1 MMNRN
6 PLKNGIQVTMRF
18 FACLACIGLVLGTAG
33 CVAGNRDGKESGMAK
48 ESSGNG
54 DAGKTG
60 ESAQE
65 QSENYP
71 DGGQGQNQQGGEGQ
85 GGEGQGNQGGEG
97 GQGGF
102 EDQSESSADFSVEF
116 EEEEMEAFR
125 RSIQREDVHVTI
137 PGMKGSKTLV
147 YLSDLHVIADT
158 SQVAAADLENVE
170 LRMNHWSAYDGMTA
184 ADAWT
189 LWVDYLNAVT
199 PEGVLLGA
207 DMVDFASKAN
217 VESFKKGLERLDIPW
232 LYVRADH
239 DLAPSYLDGVFETES
254 WGYQREI
261 KGYLDVA
268 DENSGE
274 DVAGVSDSADKTKV
288 GLRESNAWSRGT
300 CVVDGDFADVMTME
314 FADFI
319 VAGWNNSTAQMTE
332 AGLAKMREVF
342 AQGKPVIL
350 LTHVPIQP
358 LVEAAV
364 TATDA
369 TSQTSVTAVTATD
382 ASDQANTIAST
393 ISLTAASQE
402 AWNGNV
408 LLWGRAGAGTF
419 YVPNETTAAFL
430 EMIYNDDTPVVEILC
445 GHLHFSWD
453 GQVTPKVH
461 EHVFGPAMER
471 CMGVVTVS
479 SEP

>member
-1 MMNRN
+1 MNRN
-6 PLKNGIQVTMRF
+6 PLKNGKQVTIRF
-18 FACLACIGLVLGTAG
+18 FTCLACIGLMLGSAG
-33 CVAGNRDGKESGMAK
+33 CEGTGRAGKESGMV
-48 ESSGNG
+48 EGSSISGN
-54 DAGKTG
+54 AGKTG
-60 ESAQE
+60 ESGEDGSQ
-65 QSENYP
+65 
-71 DGGQGQNQQGGEGQ
+71 GGQGRDGQASQGSQGGEGQ
-85 GGEGQGNQGGEG
+85 GGL
-97 GQGGF
+97 
-102 EDQSESSADFSVEF
+102 EDWAESGADFGVEF

-158 SQVAAADLENVE
+158 SQVAAADLANVE
-170 LRMNHWSAYDGMTA
+170 LRMNHWSTYDGMTA

-261 KGYLDVA
+261 KGYQDTFV
-268 DENSGE
+268 ENAEEG
-274 DVAGVSDSADKTKV
+274 AGA
-288 GLRESNAWSRGT
+288 SRT
-300 CVVDGDFADVMTME
+300 CLVDGDFADVMTME

-332 AGLAKMREVF
+332 AGLAQMREAF

-358 LVEAAV
+358 LAEDTLT
-364 TATDA
+364 TA
-369 TSQTSVTAVTATD
+369 SK
-382 ASDQANTIAST
+382 
-393 ISLTAASQE
+393 E
-402 AWNGNV
+402 AWNGNA
-408 LLWGRAGAGTF
+408 LLWGRAGTGTF

-430 EMIYNDDTPVVEILC
+430 EMIYDDDTPVVEILC

>member
-1 MMNRN
+1 
-6 PLKNGIQVTMRF
+6 MRHSEF
-18 FACLACIGLVLGTAG
+18 MKYWKTIKRGKHVATLILACMACFVLMLGFTGCEAKSGVGKGPGTSEAT
-33 CVAGNRDGKESGMAK
+33 SM
-48 ESSGNG
+48 NG
-54 DAGKTG
+54 SLG
-60 ESAQE
+60 E
-65 QSENYP
+65 
-71 DGGQGQNQQGGEGQ
+71 GQNQQGQ
-85 GGEGQGNQGGEG
+85 GGEGQDRQGQDNQGQDNQGSQSQSG
-97 GQGGF
+97 LDGQA
-102 EDQSESSADFSVEF
+102 ESGADFGVEF

-158 SQVAAADLENVE
+158 SQVTAADLENVE

-402 AWNGNV
+402 AWNGNA
-408 LLWGRAGAGTF
+408 LLWGRAGTGTF

-430 EMIYNDDTPVVEILC
+430 EMIYNDDTPVVEILS

>member
-1 MMNRN
+1 MIGLRDWKIGKLMNGEMIMKRRRHVAA
-6 PLKNGIQVTMRF
+6 LIGM
-18 FACLACIGLVLGTAG
+18 CLACFVLVFGFAG
-33 CVAGNRDGKESGMAK
+33 CEAGKGAGKETSLS
-48 ESSGNG
+48 E
-54 DAGKTG
+54 DAASVSEKNKTG
-60 ESAQE
+60 E
-65 QSENYP
+65 
-71 DGGQGQNQQGGEGQ
+71 GQDQQGQGGEGQ
-85 GGEGQGNQGGEG
+85 GGQNQQGQGNEGQG
-97 GQGGF
+97 GQAGAG
-102 EDQSESSADFSVEF
+102 DQTESGADFNIEF

-125 RSIQREDVHVTI
+125 RSLQFEKVHVMI

-189 LWVDYLNAVT
+189 LWVDYLSAVT

-217 VESFKKGLERLDIPW
+217 VESFKKGLERLDVPW

-261 KGYLDVA
+261 KGYQDTFV
-268 DENSGE
+268 ENAEEG
-274 DVAGVSDSADKTKV
+274 AGA
-288 GLRESNAWSRGT
+288 SRI
-300 CVVDGDFADVMTME
+300 CLVDGDFADVMTME

-369 TSQTSVTAVTATD
+369 TSQASVTAETATDATSQTNVTAETATD

-393 ISLTAASQE
+393 ISLTTASRE

-408 LLWGRAGAGTF
+408 LLWGRAGTGTF

-430 EMIYNDDTPVVEILC
+430 EMIYDDDTPVVEILC

-453 GQVTPKVH
+453 GQVSPKVH

-471 CMGVVTVS
+471 CMGVVTIS

>member
-6 PLKNGIQVTMRF
+6 PLKNGIRVTMRF
-18 FACLACIGLVLGTAG
+18 FACLACIGLMLGTAG
-33 CVAGNRDGKESGMAK
+33 CVAGNRAGKESGMAK

-60 ESAQE
+60 ESGEE
-65 QSENYP
+65 QSENDP
-71 DGGQGQNQQGGEGQ
+71 DGGQGQNQQ

-97 GQGGF
+97 GQGGL
-102 EDQSESSADFSVEF
+102 EDCSESGADFGVEF

-125 RSIQREDVHVTI
+125 KSIQREDVHVTI

-170 LRMNHWSAYDGMTA
+170 LRRNHWSAYDGMTA

-189 LWVDYLNAVT
+189 LWVDYLNAVH

-217 VESFKKGLERLDIPW
+217 VESLKTGLERFDIPW
-232 LYVRADH
+232 VYVRADH

-261 KGYLDVA
+261 KGYQDTFV
-268 DENSGE
+268 ENAEEG
-274 DVAGVSDSADKTKV
+274 AGA
-288 GLRESNAWSRGT
+288 SRT
-300 CVVDGDFADVMTME
+300 CLVDGDFADVMTME

-369 TSQTSVTAVTATD
+369 TSQASVTAETVTD
-382 ASDQANTIAST
+382 ATGQAKATAST
-393 ISLTAASQE
+393 ITLTTASQE
-402 AWNGNV
+402 AWNGNA
-408 LLWGRAGAGTF
+408 LLWGRADTGTF

-471 CMGVVTVS
+471 CMGVVTIS

>member
-1 MMNRN
+1 MRDWKIGKLMNGEMIMKRRRHVAA
-6 PLKNGIQVTMRF
+6 LIGM
-18 FACLACIGLVLGTAG
+18 CLACFVLVFGFAG
-33 CVAGNRDGKESGMAK
+33 CEAGKGAGKETSLS
-48 ESSGNG
+48 E
-54 DAGKTG
+54 DAASVSEKNKTG
-60 ESAQE
+60 EGQDH
-65 QSENYP
+65 QGQ
-71 DGGQGQNQQGGEGQ
+71 GGEDQKGQNQQGQ
-85 GGEGQGNQGGEG
+85 GDEDPLGAG
-97 GQGGF
+97 
-102 EDQSESSADFSVEF
+102 DQSESGADFGVEF

-125 RSIQREDVHVTI
+125 RSIQREDVHVMI

-158 SQVAAADLENVE
+158 SQVAAADLEDVE

-189 LWVDYLNAVT
+189 LWVDYLNTVT

-261 KGYLDVA
+261 KGFQDA
-268 DENSGE
+268 FGENAEEG
-274 DVAGVSDSADKTKV
+274 AGA
-288 GLRESNAWSRGT
+288 SRT
-300 CVVDGDFADVMTME
+300 CLVDGDFSDVMTME

-369 TSQTSVTAVTATD
+369 TSQTTVTAETATD

-408 LLWGRAGAGTF
+408 LLWGRAGTGTF

>member
-1 MMNRN
+1 MKKGNPMMNRN
-6 PLKNGIQVTMRF
+6 PLKNGIQATMWF
-18 FACLACIGLVLGTAG
+18 FACLACIGLMLGTAG
-33 CVAGNRDGKESGMAK
+33 CVAGNGAGKESGMAK

-60 ESAQE
+60 ESGEE
-65 QSENYP
+65 QSENDP
-71 DGGQGQNQQGGEGQ
+71 DGGQGQNQQ

-97 GQGGF
+97 GQGGL
-102 EDQSESSADFSVEF
+102 EDCSESGADFGVEF

-217 VESFKKGLERLDIPW
+217 VESFKKGLERLDVPW

-261 KGYLDVA
+261 KGYQDTFV
-268 DENSGE
+268 ENAEEG
-274 DVAGVSDSADKTKV
+274 AGA
-288 GLRESNAWSRGT
+288 SRT
-300 CVVDGDFADVMTME
+300 CLVDGDFADVMTME

-369 TSQTSVTAVTATD
+369 TSQASVTAETATD
-382 ASDQANTIAST
+382 ATGQAKATAST
-393 ISLTAASQE
+393 ITLTTASQE
-402 AWNGNV
+402 VWNGNA
-408 LLWGRAGAGTF
+408 LLWGRAGTGTF

-430 EMIYNDDTPVVEILC
+430 EMIYNDNTPVVEILC

-471 CMGVVTVS
+471 CMGVVTIS

>member
-1 MMNRN
+1 MSPRCLAKDDRLKNRKYREFMKKGNPRMNRN

-18 FACLACIGLVLGTAG
+18 FACLACIGLMLGTAG
-33 CVAGNRDGKESGMAK
+33 CIAGNRDGRESGMAK

-60 ESAQE
+60 ESGQE
-65 QSENYP
+65 QSENNP

-125 RSIQREDVHVTI
+125 RSLQFEKVHVTI

-189 LWVDYLNAVT
+189 LWVDYLNAVH

-239 DLAPSYLDGVFETES
+239 DLAPSYLDGVYETES

-261 KGYLDVA
+261 KGYQDTFV
-268 DENSGE
+268 ENAEEG
-274 DVAGVSDSADKTKV
+274 AGA
-288 GLRESNAWSRGT
+288 SRT
-300 CVVDGDFADVMTME
+300 CLVDGDFADVMTME

-319 VAGWNNSTAQMTE
+319 VAGWNNSTALMTE

-358 LVEAAV
+358 LADD
-364 TATDA
+364 T
-369 TSQTSVTAVTATD
+369 
-382 ASDQANTIAST
+382 
-393 ISLTAASQE
+393 LTTASQE
-402 AWNGNV
+402 AWNGNA

-430 EMIYNDDTPVVEILC
+430 EMIYDENTPVVEILC

-453 GQVTPKVH
+453 GQVTRGVH
-461 EHVFGPAMER
+461 EHVFGAAMER
-471 CMGVVTVS
+471 HVGVVTIS
-479 SEP
+479 AE